1 MSKFQSVLSVVL
13 KLAPIILGCIASNN
27 WAQLQSPE
35 GMDIIKTL
43 LYVLLP
49 GAVGV
54 ASAGGAFY
62 VDSREKNAALM
73 ASPPIDP
80 TADEDAVVVNAGG
93 VKLSLRVDRKASADP
108 AFRSSVVE
116 MVKSSLA
123 VRGGGAK

>member
-1 MSKFQSVLSVVL
+1 MAKIFPVIL
-13 KLAPIILGCIASNN
+13 KLLPIVLACIASNN

-35 GMDIIKTL
+35 GIDAVRAL
-43 LYVLLP
+43 LYVFLP
-49 GAVGV
+49 GLAGV

-62 VDSREKNAALM
+62 VDSREKRIALETDH
-73 ASPPIDP
+73 PVEP

-123 VRGGGAK
+123 VRGGGTK